1 MGGGVVLGGEGLIL
15 GSGGLI
21 AFAHQASN
29 LKKVLQSVLE
39 YWQDVSAG
47 AEVLGWGG
55 LSPGSE
61 PSVVPPPPPPPQVLG
76 QAVAEHH
83 IPDVVLA
90 AQCAD
95 PEQLG
100 RLVRLVLGC
109 AVSCERREG
118 GWGGG
123 RGGWGGDGGVMVV
136 VMGGWGLGGGGVG
149 G

>member
-1 MGGGVVLGGEGLIL
+1 MNCIWGDLIWGGGVVLGGEGLIL

-61 PSVVPPPPPPPQVLG
+61 PSVVPPPHPPPRCWARRWQSITSPMWSWQPNVPTRSSWADWCDWCWAVLS
-76 QAVAEHH
+76 
-83 IPDVVLA
+83 A
-90 AQCAD
+90 A
-95 PEQLG
+95 
-100 RLVRLVLGC
+100 
-109 AVSCERREG
+109 
-118 GWGGG
+118 
-123 RGGWGGDGGVMVV
+123 RGGKVGGGGDGGGGG
-136 VMGGWGLGGGGVG
+136 VMGG
-149 G
+149 